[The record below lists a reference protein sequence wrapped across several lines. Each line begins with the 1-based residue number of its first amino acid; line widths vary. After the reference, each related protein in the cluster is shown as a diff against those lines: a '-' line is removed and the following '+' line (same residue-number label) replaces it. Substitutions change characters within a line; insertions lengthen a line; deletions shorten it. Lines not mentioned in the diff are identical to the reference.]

1 MRPHDLL
8 RLKDGAQLT
17 PVIQPAWAIR
27 SLQRAPFVVVRRA
40 TIDNDLIP
48 VGIRGETRDQ
58 RHATFVRFD
67 DIESVVTPESL
78 ATARTWKSA
87 QHGKHPAFA
96 ALDRVANAA
105 DAIDLSWGPGGSVG
119 FELATGV
126 AAVSSNSDLDVIVY
140 PNKKHTRDALVS
152 FLDATSDLNV
162 RVDIVIESAAGAV
175 ALHEWIASPHRVLVK
190 TGDGPKLGEFSW

>member
-27 SLQRAPFVVVRRA
+27 SLQRAPFVVMRRA
-40 TIDNDLIP
+40 TIDGDFIP
-48 VGIRGETRDQ
+48 IGIRGETRDE
-58 RHATFVRFD
+58 RHAAFVRLD
-67 DIESVVTPESL
+67 DIESIVTPESL
-78 ATARTWKSA
+78 ATVRAWKSA

-105 DAIDLSWGPGGSVG
+105 DAIELTWGPGGSVG

-126 AAVSSNSDLDVIVY
+126 VAVSTDSDLDVIVY

-152 FLDATSDLNV
+152 LRDATNDANV
-162 RVDIVIESAAGAV
+162 DVDIVIERQWAPSC
-175 ALHEWIASPHRVLVK
+175 
-190 TGDGPKLGEFSW
+190 